1 MYAYFDVYVKLKS
14 GKGLLSLPM
23 RFEAI
28 TLPVE
33 SLAWTVIVSPVSSS
47 QGLFAK
53 FTAKRAFS
61 PSKKQPPHRAAWYC
75 LRVDPPIR
83 TSSWVMNCT
92 RTGMLIGANRWL
104 FSNSIIS
111 IEYAW
116 AVTKTTP
123 RDKGRTLINPSCC
136 SSYAKLRCTIFFLI
150 WWKHCLH
157 FLTQKS
163 KEEMRYKKQGRLI
176 RLRGI
181 ETNYKM
187 QS

>member
-1 MYAYFDVYVKLKS
+1 MKLKS
-14 GKGLLSLPM
+14 GMGLLSFPI

-75 LRVDPPIR
+75 RRVDPPIR

-92 RTGMLIGANRWL
+92 RTGMATGANRWL

-116 AVTKTTP
+116 AVTKTAP
-123 RDKGRTLINPSCC
+123 FDKGRTTINLRSFL
-136 SSYAKLRCTIFFLI
+136 SYAKLRCTIFFSALC
-150 WWKHCLH
+150 KHCVH
-157 FLTQKS
+157 FLTKKS
-163 KEEMRYKKQGRLI
+163 KEEMIARKTRNNEGL
-176 RLRGI
+176 
-181 ETNYKM
+181 
-187 QS
+187 